1 MARRSAPEI
10 NAGSMADIAFLLL
23 IFFLVATTMDID
35 TVISRRLPQKN
46 DKQQQPDIEIKER
59 NVFEISINRNNQ
71 MLIEKS
77 EYVNLKDLKPKIIE
91 FLDNGGGLGKED
103 QPCTY
108 CQGGPDGVK
117 DPNSSDHPN
126 KAVISLKTDRG
137 TTYDMFLSVHDVIG
151 QAYTQLRNR
160 EARRL
165 YGVSYE
171 DLLDEQSKDKDDLE
185 IEEKI
190 NKVKEL
196 FPEIISEVEP
206 TGN

>member
-1 MARRSAPEI
+1 MSKRTAPEI

-23 IFFLVATTMDID
+23 IFFLVATTMEVD
-35 TVISRRLPQKN
+35 TVISRRLPQKQE
-46 DKQQQPDIEIKER
+46 KKPTDIELKEK

-71 MLIEKS
+71 MLVEKS
-77 EYVNLKDLKPKIIE
+77 EYVLLRDLKPKILE
-91 FLDNGGGLGKED
+91 FLDNGGGVGNNEAG
-103 QPCTY
+103 PCTY
-108 CQGGPDGVK
+108 CQGGPDGVV

-137 TTYDMFLSVHDVIG
+137 TSYEMFLSVHDVLG
-151 QAYTQLRNR
+151 QAYTELRNR

-171 DLLDEQSKDKDDLE
+171 DLLDEFSKNKE
-185 IEEKI
+185 NTEVEAKI
-190 NKVKEL
+190 NRVKEL

-206 TGN
+206 TSN